1 MTNTRL
7 LEKIFGTFTKI
18 LQLMIEKMSFFLM
31 NQGFVKKAI
40 VKVKPFIAIHL
51 IIKTQKTIN
60 RPQNLGADHLWF
72 GGS

>member
-7 LEKIFGTFTKI
+7 LKNFFGTFTKN
-18 LQLMIEKMSFFLM
+18 LQLMIRKMSFFLI
-31 NQGFVKKAI
+31 NQGFEKKTI